1 MDDCNPSLLAVDSI
15 EAYFRF
21 PVPRAIVQ
29 LLQHCPGADG
39 RIDYGPGSRLHN
51 WVGVFISSSTARP
64 TNCPPELMLIGE
76 TGLDGVVCGCVMHD
90 PKLVGEMPLALFDPT
105 TGRAD
110 YLGLDTRRSIGVLI
124 GMQLAQLTDDRLQ
137 DARAL
142 AEEVGFDPDELPV
155 EPPLDVRPRIPP
167 GWRFAA
173 TADGLGV
180 VAQAGHFAPG
190 QEYDEEPEGFDS
202 TDTADAIA
210 LAEQALADRFAAT
223 ALWHLRNA
231 MIFVESPAHASALRQ
246 LAQRVYASLARESL
260 CPLFLAQ
267 SCC

>member
-1 MDDCNPSLLAVDSI
+1 MDDCNPPLLAVESI
-15 EAYFRF
+15 EAYLRF

-29 LLQHCPGADG
+29 LLQHCPSPDG
-39 RIDYGPGSRLHN
+39 RVDCGPGSRLHN
-51 WVGVFISSSTARP
+51 GVGLIISPAPPRP

-90 PKLVGEMPLALFDPT
+90 PKLAGEMPLALFDPT
-105 TGRAD
+105 TGRGD

-124 GMQLAQLTDDRLQ
+124 GMQLDQLTGDELQ

-142 AEEVGFDPDELPV
+142 AEEMGFDPDELPV

-180 VAQAGHFAPG
+180 VAQAGQFAPG
-190 QEYDEEPEGFDS
+190 QEYDEEPEAFGPTEVTSAF
-202 TDTADAIA
+202 AV
-210 LAEQALADRFAAT
+210 AEQALADGFAAT

-231 MIFVESPAHASALRQ
+231 MVFVESPIHATSLRQ
-246 LAQRVYASLARESL
+246 VARRAYTALAREPL
-260 CPLFLAQ
+260 CQHFPAPS
-267 SCC
+267 SC